1 MADETAAQAGS
12 TGGAGGTGGGGDDFD
27 LRGYGSKKA
36 TADGLTDNWTDAVA
50 ALSEGGVERHVRERL
65 NDPKAADEIVEIAKD
80 KSVSEDTRLFRVIL
94 RLDPRED
101 AEFMGYEPNEGGLS
115 ELAAEVDGPFPTWSA
130 TGALRIMYTDRVL
143 SLYADAAKTPRFH
156 ELDERWHEEF
166 ETWGRLVGR
175 SRDAG
180 GPDVFGGSAW
190 RTRAKI
196 LRGLLD
202 TKDEEPLRLRAH
214 EATKKPTVVE
224 WTTDAAP
231 IDRAG
236 IGTLLACADLED
248 AADIYDAA
256 RRVEHKSAASRR
268 RRGILSGVVIVAL
281 LVGVVVGII
290 AFTSTNATLGAFKT
304 GSPTPSATVAT
315 SIDPSTAAVIGTD
328 IVQQAT
334 PLLQSPEDGAAVVQ
348 QLAKGDRLY
357 RISGDTH
364 GFYFVK
370 SSKDQKVT
378 GWVAKST
385 LTEICPLQ
393 CG

>member
-1 MADETAAQAGS
+1 VADETAAQAG
-12 TGGAGGTGGGGDDFD
+12 GTGGGGGGGSFE
-27 LRGYGSKKA
+27 LRNYDSPKA
-36 TADGLTDNWTDAVA
+36 LADGLTANWTDAVA
-50 ALSEGGVERHVRERL
+50 ALADGSVERHVRERL
-65 NDPKAADEIVEIAKD
+65 NDPKAADDIAEIAKD

-115 ELAAEVDGPFPTWSA
+115 ELAAEVDGPFPTLSA

-143 SLYADAAKTPRFH
+143 SLYADAAKTSRFH

-175 SRDAG
+175 SQDAG
-180 GPDVFGGSAW
+180 GPDVFAGSAW

-202 TKDEEPLRLRAH
+202 TKDEEPLRVRAR
-214 EATKKPTVVE
+214 EAAKKPTVVE
-224 WTTDAAP
+224 WTSDADP

-248 AADIYDAA
+248 AADIYDAS
-256 RRVEHKSAASRR
+256 RRAEGKAAASRR
-268 RRGILSGVVIVAL
+268 RRGILGGVATVAL

-290 AFTSTNATLGAFKT
+290 AFTSTSATVGIDF
-304 GSPTPSATVAT
+304 GPSNTPSATVAT
-315 SIDPSTAAVIGTD
+315 SIDPKTAEVVGTE
-328 IVQQAT
+328 ILQEAT
-334 PLLQSPEDGAAVVQ
+334 PLLESPDDGAAVVQ

-357 RISGDTH
+357 RISKDTH

-370 SSKDQKVT
+370 SAKDDNVV

-385 LTEICPLQ
+385 VTEICPLQ